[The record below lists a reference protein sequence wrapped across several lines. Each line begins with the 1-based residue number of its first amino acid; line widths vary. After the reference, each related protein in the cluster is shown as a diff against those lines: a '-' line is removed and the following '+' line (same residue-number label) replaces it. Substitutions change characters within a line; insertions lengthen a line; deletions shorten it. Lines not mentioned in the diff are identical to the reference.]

1 MPVHGTIASST
12 AMIANTIISSR
23 IARGVTGIELSV
35 IAVMSGRPSGQ
46 SRWFYQEHQHH
57 QDEYHGVGSLG
68 IKVLRQAFDHPERE
82 TGDDRS
88 HDRAH
93 AADHHYREHP
103 HHEAGPHQPPHPIDR
118 P

>member
-46 SRWFYQEHQHH
+46 SRWFYHEHQHH
-57 QDEYHGVGSLG
+57 QDEYHAVGSLG
-68 IKVLRQAFDHPERE
+68 IQVLRQAFDHPERE

-88 HDRAH
+88 HDLAH
-93 AADHHYREHP
+93 AADHNNHDHQADER
-103 HHEAGPHQPPHPIDR
+103 GP
-118 P
+118 